1 MQGIDGKHYLSLGRI
16 IQQEAGL
23 MKEIT
28 VVAGNETGSLA
39 AVAEALGGIGVNI
52 EAISAYGMENK
63 AIFRIITTDSATA
76 VKALSKLPGV
86 KVHEADTLIYKMI
99 NRPGEL
105 GKVTR
110 KLANRGVNLESLYIV
125 SRKQD
130 FTEVAIR
137 PSVKDMAKAME
148 VLGLKS

>member
-1 MQGIDGKHYLSLGRI
+1 MQGINGKAYLSCRRNMR
-16 IQQEAGL
+16 QEAGL

-28 VVAGNETGSLA
+28 VIAGNETGSLA
-39 AVAEALGGIGVNI
+39 AVAEVLGSVGVNI
-52 EAISAYGMENK
+52 EAISAYGMDNK
-63 AIFRIITTDSATA
+63 AVFRIITSDSTSA

-86 KVHEADTLIYKMI
+86 KVQEADTLVYRMI

-105 GKVTR
+105 GKITR

-137 PSVKDMAKAME
+137 PSAKDMAKAME
-148 VLGLKS
+148 VLDIRS

>member
-1 MQGIDGKHYLSLGRI
+1 
-16 IQQEAGL
+16 

-28 VVAGNETGSLA
+28 VITGNDVGSLA
-39 AVAEALGGIGVNI
+39 AVAETLGSVGVNI
-52 EAISAYGMENK
+52 EAISAYGLDGK
-63 AIFRIITTDSATA
+63 AVFRLITSDVSTA
-76 VKALSKLPGV
+76 LKALSKISGV
-86 KVHEADTLIYKMI
+86 EVREADTVIYKMI

-110 KLANRGVNLESLYIV
+110 KLANKGVSLESLYIV

-137 PSVKDMAKAME
+137 PADKDVGRTRE
-148 VLGLKS
+148 ILGIK